1 MQSTILVILPTWAVF
16 FAISLPPSADS
27 AKINIISTNGKQDAA
42 RRLKPTGGKHAR
54 ISLLYF
60 SAPSYYKGS
69 VETNFLIFAIA
80 FSH

>member
-27 AKINIISTNGKQDAA
+27 AKINIISTNGKKTQQDV
-42 RRLKPTGGKHAR
+42 LKQFEANTDFFV
-54 ISLLYF
+54 IF
-60 SAPSYYKGS
+60 SALSYIIKALLKQ
-69 VETNFLIFAIA
+69 FPFIAIE